1 MLNSLKRTS
10 DEFGYITDI
19 SIDMRWKLRRNTTIV
34 SGLTLKNNTIMT
46 HAMKFNNDT
55 KENRYEA
62 MKAAFRDMY
71 EYYHRQDKP
80 LITASVRQLNEYFM
94 NLECS

>member
-1 MLNSLKRTS
+1 MK
-10 DEFGYITDI
+10 
-19 SIDMRWKLRRNTTIV
+19 
-34 SGLTLKNNTIMT
+34 

-55 KENRYEA
+55 KKNRYEA
-62 MKAAFRDMY
+62 MKAVFRDMY
-71 EYYHRQDKP
+71 EYYHRQNKP